1 MKIIRNGVF
10 ETNSSSCHSLVMN
23 FVSSEKE
30 LDEDVQNC
38 IKGKDQIVVTLEG
51 YYDNDP
57 AYSLE
62 DKLSYIFSDVLQDY
76 EDLVTVTED
85 RDLKQ
90 ETYDGLSIEAILSL
104 FNSGFG
110 QTAEVNMEVVEKARK
125 EKKEFDELWKFV
137 EKETGLPIVIE
148 IHDRGMVYVDHESV
162 GLGSQVLTMSDK
174 AKKSFLFDSRN
185 YFSLPAE

>member
-23 FVSSEKE
+23 YVSSEKE
-30 LDEDVQNC
+30 LNGDVQNC
-38 IKGKDQIVVTLEG
+38 IKGKNQIVVTLNG
-51 YYDNDP
+51 YYDSQP

-76 EDLVTVTED
+76 DDLVTATQNES
-85 RDLKQ
+85 LKRKAY
-90 ETYDGLSIEAILSL
+90 EGMPIEGILEL
-104 FNSGFG
+104 INSGFG

-137 EKETGLPIVIE
+137 EKETGLPIVLE
-148 IHDRGMVYVDHESV
+148 AHRCGMVYVDHESY
-162 GLGSQVLTMSDK
+162 GLGSQVLSMSKK
-174 AKKSFLFDSRN
+174 AQKSFLFDSRN
-185 YFSLPAE
+185 YFSLPAA

>member
-30 LDEDVQNC
+30 LDKDVKNC
-38 IKGKDQIVVTLEG
+38 IKGKNQIVVTLNG
-51 YYDNDP
+51 YYDSQP

-76 EDLVTVTED
+76 DDLVTVTQNES
-85 RDLKQ
+85 LKRKAY
-90 ETYDGLSIEAILSL
+90 EGMPIEGILEL
-104 FNSGFG
+104 INSGFG

-137 EKETGLPIVIE
+137 EKETGLPIVLE
-148 IHDRGMVYVDHESV
+148 AHRCGMVYVDHESY
-162 GLGSQVLTMSDK
+162 GLGSQVLSMSKK
-174 AKKSFLFDSRN
+174 AQKSFLFDSRN
-185 YFSLPAE
+185 YFSLPAA

>member
-1 MKIIRNGVF
+1 MKIVRTSVF

-30 LDEDVQNC
+30 LDKDVKNC
-38 IKGKDQIVVTLEG
+38 IKGKNQIVVTLNG
-51 YYDNDP
+51 YYDSQP

-76 EDLVTVTED
+76 DDLVTVTQNES
-85 RDLKQ
+85 LKRKAY
-90 ETYDGLSIEAILSL
+90 EGMPIEGILEL
-104 FNSGFG
+104 INSGFG

-137 EKETGLPIVIE
+137 EKETGLPIVLE
-148 IHDRGMVYVDHESV
+148 AHRCGMVYVDHESY
-162 GLGSQVLTMSDK
+162 GLGSQVLSMSKK
-174 AKKSFLFDSRN
+174 AQKSFLFDSRN
-185 YFSLPAE
+185 YFSLPSA

>member
-23 FVSSEKE
+23 YVSSEKE
-30 LDEDVQNC
+30 LNGDVQNC
-38 IKGKDQIVVTLEG
+38 IKGKNQIVVTLNG
-51 YYDNDP
+51 YYDSQP

-76 EDLVTVTED
+76 DDLVTVTQNGS
-85 RDLKQ
+85 LKRKAY
-90 ETYDGLSIEAILSL
+90 EGMPIEGILEL
-104 FNSGFG
+104 INSGFG

-137 EKETGLPIVIE
+137 EKETGLPIVLE
-148 IHDRGMVYVDHESV
+148 AHRCGMVYVDHESY
-162 GLGSQVLTMSDK
+162 GLGSQVLSMSKK
-174 AKKSFLFDSRN
+174 AQKSFLFDSRN
-185 YFSLPAE
+185 YFSLPAA

>member
-23 FVSSEKE
+23 YVSSEKE
-30 LDEDVQNC
+30 LNGDVQNC
-38 IKGKDQIVVTLEG
+38 IKGKNQIVVTLNG
-51 YYDNDP
+51 YYDSQP

-76 EDLVTVTED
+76 DDLVTVTQNES
-85 RDLKQ
+85 LKRKAY
-90 ETYDGLSIEAILSL
+90 EGMPIEGILEL
-104 FNSGFG
+104 INSGFG

-137 EKETGLPIVIE
+137 EKETGLPIVLE
-148 IHDRGMVYVDHESV
+148 AHRCGMVYVDHESY
-162 GLGSQVLTMSDK
+162 GLGSQVLSMSKK
-174 AKKSFLFDSRN
+174 AQKSFLFDSRN
-185 YFSLPAE
+185 YFSLPAA

>member
-30 LDEDVQNC
+30 LDEDVQTC
-38 IKGKDQIVVTLEG
+38 IKGKTEIVVTLDG
-51 YYDNDP
+51 YYDNEP

-76 EDLVTVTED
+76 EDLVTVEED

-90 ETYDGLSIEAILSL
+90 ETYDGLPIEAILSL

-148 IHDRGMVYVDHESV
+148 VHDRGMVYVDHESV

>member
-1 MKIIRNGVF
+1 MKIVRTSVF

-30 LDEDVQNC
+30 LDEDVQSC
-38 IKGKDQIVVTLEG
+38 IKGKNQIVVTLDG
-51 YYDNDP
+51 YYNSSP

-76 EDLVTVTED
+76 E
-85 RDLKQ
+85 
-90 ETYDGLSIEAILSL
+90 GLPIEAIISL

-110 QTAEVNMEVVEKARK
+110 QTAEVNMEVVEKVRK

-137 EKETGLPIVIE
+137 EKETGLPIVLE
-148 IHDRGMVYVDHESV
+148 VHDRGMVYVDHESY
-162 GLGSQVLTMSDK
+162 GLGSQVLSMSKK
-174 AKKSFLFDSRN
+174 AQKSFLFDSRN
-185 YFSLPAE
+185 YFSLPAA